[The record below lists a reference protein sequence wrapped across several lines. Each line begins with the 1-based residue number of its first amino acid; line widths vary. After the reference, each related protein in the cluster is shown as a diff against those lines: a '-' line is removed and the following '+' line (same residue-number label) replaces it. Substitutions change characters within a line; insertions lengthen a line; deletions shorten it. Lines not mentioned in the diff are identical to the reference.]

1 MVTFQNQNLT
11 TDQKFDQLFIFISK
25 SAVGNWVVIILLAIV
40 ALAVQQLTIIGAIW
54 TSPTALAMV
63 SLKQLLF
70 SPEYIYLIIF
80 IAEC

>member
-1 MVTFQNQNLT
+1 M
-11 TDQKFDQLFIFISK
+11 
-25 SAVGNWVVIILLAIV
+25 VIILLAIV

-70 SPEYIYLIIF
+70 SAEYIYLILF
-80 IAEC
+80 VFFCPR